1 MSQTQIQHRHPR
13 SFLSSSL
20 DCSARTH
27 TARLLCIWTI
37 VPILIDRARRTY
49 PSVCTVYLTMAALMV
64 DCVFVV
70 TAMAGWKDTYCEEP
84 WLPARFKHAPC
95 VVQGAHTE
103 HRCIH

>member
-1 MSQTQIQHRHPR
+1 M
-13 SFLSSSL
+13 SSSL

-95 VVQGAHTE
+95 IVQGAHTE